1 LCAKPLIDAIVEKKH
16 PLNTVTASQQRVS
29 KRQRVGGCFAGVGCT
44 VDCKSVFHISRIP
57 NASPVVMETVG

>member
-1 LCAKPLIDAIVEKKH
+1 
-16 PLNTVTASQQRVS
+16 
-29 KRQRVGGCFAGVGCT
+29 VGGCFAGVGCT